1 MRPGLGLT
9 CGFCVHTPRC
19 GGEAISAFIRDM
31 NWYAALLVVAGVAI
45 AAFSVAVERREG
57 AGRAGN
63 VLLAG
68 GSIAA
73 VGLVWAFW

>member
-1 MRPGLGLT
+1 M
-9 CGFCVHTPRC
+9 HTPRC
-19 GGEAISAFIRDM
+19 GGEAIYAFIRGM
-31 NWYAALLVVAGVAI
+31 NWYAVLLFILGVAV
-45 AAFSVAVERREG
+45 AAFSVVVERSEG
-57 AGRAGN
+57 AGKAGN

>member
-1 MRPGLGLT
+1 
-9 CGFCVHTPRC
+9 
-19 GGEAISAFIRDM
+19 M
-31 NWYAALLVVAGVAI
+31 NWYAVLLFVVGVAV
-45 AAFSVAVERREG
+45 AAFSVVVERSEG

-73 VGLVWAFW
+73 VGLVWVFW

>member
-1 MRPGLGLT
+1 
-9 CGFCVHTPRC
+9 
-19 GGEAISAFIRDM
+19 M
-31 NWYAALLVVAGVAI
+31 NWFAVLVVVAGVAI
-45 AAFSVAVERREG
+45 AAVSVVVERSEG
-57 AGRAGN
+57 AGEPGN

>member
-1 MRPGLGLT
+1 
-9 CGFCVHTPRC
+9 VHTPRC
-19 GGEAISAFIRDM
+19 GGEAISAFIRGM
-31 NWYAALLVVAGVAI
+31 NWYAVLLVVVGVAV
-45 AAFSVAVERREG
+45 AAFSVVVERNEG

-73 VGLVWAFW
+73 VGLVWVFW

>member
-1 MRPGLGLT
+1 
-9 CGFCVHTPRC
+9 
-19 GGEAISAFIRDM
+19 M
-31 NWYAALLVVAGVAI
+31 NWYAVLLVVVGVAVAVAV
-45 AAFSVAVERREG
+45 AAFSVVVERNEG

-73 VGLVWAFW
+73 VGLVWVFW